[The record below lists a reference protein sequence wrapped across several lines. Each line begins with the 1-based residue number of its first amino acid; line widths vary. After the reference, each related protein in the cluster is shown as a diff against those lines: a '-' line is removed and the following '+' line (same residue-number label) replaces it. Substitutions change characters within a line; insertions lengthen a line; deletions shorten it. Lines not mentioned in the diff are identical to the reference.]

1 MHKATRIA
9 ILLALP
15 AFALLGP
22 DASASDVV
30 VVGAN
35 IRVHDATPPEITMVR
50 WAVGR
55 YRNANLQLPPLDI
68 YFHEDVTGCRGGIGF
83 YTSDRIDMCPG
94 LVLNLVPRHDMLHEM
109 AHAWSFHFLSK
120 DTREAFMRL
129 RGLSTWNSA
138 DQPWTLRGFE
148 QTAEIV
154 AWAIGD
160 GVITPSIPDKDAA
173 TLVADYELLTGSLPP
188 ALVTSAS

>member
-1 MHKATRIA
+1 MHKATRTA

-15 AFALLGP
+15 ALVLMGP
-22 DASASDVV
+22 NASASDVV
-30 VVGAN
+30 VVGTE
-35 IRVHDATPPEITMVR
+35 IRVHDATPSEVAMVR

-55 YRNANLQLPPLDI
+55 YRNAHLELPSLDI
-68 YFHEDVTGCRGGIGF
+68 YFHDDVSGCRGGIGF
-83 YTSDRIDMCPG
+83 YARDRIDMCPG

-109 AHAWSFHFLSK
+109 AHAWSFHSL
-120 DTREAFMRL
+120 TTNTQEAFMRL

-138 DQPWTLRGFE
+138 DQPWDLRGFE

-160 GVITPSIPDKDAA
+160 GVITPSIPDNDDQ
-173 TLVADYELLTGSLPP
+173 TLVADYEHLTGSPP
-188 ALVTSAS
+188 PPTSSAS